1 MTEIQ
6 LLGTMELETLL
17 KSKKFLEEVASSV
30 KNIIYANF
38 PKTSREEQE
47 DIEQEVKLKI
57 WQVASNGK
65 KITNL
70 RSYLWKV
77 VYTTALDLINER
89 LLNTSD
95 EEIIKQIDS
104 LNISRLKLLSPEL
117 LMQKKEHADILKNE
131 IHSLPP
137 RRKAVLELYLSG
149 MNLEEITEFLG
160 WGQNEVRHLLYRG
173 IQELAERVR
182 APVSDSNRD
191 NRGKYDG
198 SDGD

>member
-1 MTEIQ
+1 M
-6 LLGTMELETLL
+6 GAMDLETLL
-17 KSKKFLEEVASSV
+17 KSKEFLEGIASSV
-30 KNIIYANF
+30 KNIIFANF
-38 PKTSREEQE
+38 PKTSQEERE

-65 KITNL
+65 KIANL

-77 VYTTALDLINER
+77 VYTTALDLIQER
-89 LLNTSD
+89 LSNISD
-95 EEIIKQIDS
+95 EELIKQVDS
-104 LNISRLKLLSPEL
+104 LNKSRLELLSPEL
-117 LMQKKEHADILKNE
+117 LLQKKEHADILKNE

-149 MNLEEITEFLG
+149 LDLEEITEFLD

-173 IQELAERVR
+173 IQELTEKVRV
-182 APVSDSNRD
+182 PLSGSNRD
-191 NRGKYDG
+191 NRGKFDG

>member
-6 LLGTMELETLL
+6 LLGTMDLATLL
-17 KSKKFLEEVASSV
+17 KSKKFLEDIANSI
-30 KNIIYANF
+30 KNIIFANF
-38 PKTSREEQE
+38 SKTSQEERE

-57 WQVASNGK
+57 WKVASNGK

-77 VYTTALDLINER
+77 VYTTALDLIQER
-89 LLNTSD
+89 LPNASD

-104 LNISRLKLLSPEL
+104 LNISRLELLSPEL
-117 LMQKKEHADILKNE
+117 LLQKKEHADILKNE
-131 IHSLPP
+131 IHSLPK

-173 IQELAERVR
+173 IQELTERVGE
-182 APVSDSNRD
+182 SGSSSNRD
-191 NRGKYDG
+191 NRGKFEG